1 MPDNFQE
8 RFEQINDELRLMTDR
23 MEELRAALN
32 QTRDSNVANAI
43 KQQMSMLQDQQARL
57 LREQQEHSRALQQIG
72 RLEQGY
78 FKALLSS

>member
-72 RLEQGY
+72 RLAKGF